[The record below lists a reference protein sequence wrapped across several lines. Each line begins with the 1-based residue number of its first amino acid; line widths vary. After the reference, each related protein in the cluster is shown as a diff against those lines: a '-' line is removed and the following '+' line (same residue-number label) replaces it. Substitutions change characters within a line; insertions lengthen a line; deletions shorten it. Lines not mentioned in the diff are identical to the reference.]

1 MGKSSYVKHLY
12 TFENADMSKYI
23 IIIMALLMLVG
34 CTKTA
39 LVKENTDIH
48 DPYRIMNTIP
58 EDLQIAVAKAEMFG
72 AEIYMQD
79 IAAWVVTDFLSD
91 NGVLGR
97 DKRLRGWVTEHA
109 DKEMN
114 SGRMIVTFV
123 GDVEGEFKG
132 LYQVETQSGRVLE
145 QTYLAHIEGFE
156 LTSSQLFMFK
166 ARQTALKNEFKAC
179 SDRYNT
185 AVIKFNDEVNN
196 YNIVYLLAGSVKHGE
211 VMAGGNY
218 QLIINESGEEILENN
233 PLSKS
238 CIVLQRTEG
247 VAALTLSHIVEPTP
261 NAVHVFLSLLHQVPI
276 YILTTENKITWKV
289 DGNKISIVKS

>member
-1 MGKSSYVKHLY
+1 M
-12 TFENADMSKYI
+12 TKYI
-23 IIIMALLMLVG
+23 VIVTLLMLIG
-34 CTKTA
+34 CTKTT
-39 LVKENTDIH
+39 LVEENTDIH

-58 EDLQIAVAKAEMFG
+58 EDLQISVAKAELFG

-91 NGVLGR
+91 NGVLAR
-97 DKRLRGWVTEHA
+97 DERLRGWVTEHT
-109 DKEMN
+109 DQDIT

-123 GDVEGEFKG
+123 GDVDGELKG
-132 LYQVETQSGRVLE
+132 LYQVETQSGKVFE
-145 QTYLAHIEGFE
+145 KTYLADQDGFD
-156 LTSSQLFMFK
+156 LTPSQLYMFK
-166 ARQTALKNEFKAC
+166 SRQTALKSDFRAC

-196 YNIVYLLAGSVKHGE
+196 YNIVYLLAGSVKYGE

-238 CIVLQRTEG
+238 CIVLQKAEG